1 MMDALML
8 AATAAPASLIELVQR
23 TPTAILATLDLC
35 MAIAFLALWRS
46 ARDFPVF
53 RAAGVLLCLVS
64 VEQIAEYSLG
74 MEATWALR
82 CLPVGFVLETAGEAL
97 QLKYRRWIRL
107 FWVVILIAVTAGW
120 LPSLA
125 MVRDWPILFSQPI
138 LLVLIVIGFRRP
150 NPRDRTIAAAFTGLF
165 LVRMTLAPSV
175 RQMTGLPN
183 FVRVGGWEWQFTGSA
198 ITLLGGVTLAV
209 FVRELIRDRR
219 ERQRLVTEVEAARAI
234 QQMIMPEERYA
245 VAGFEVRSVYQP
257 FGELGGDFFQLV
269 PLRDGGMVVAI
280 GDVSGKGVSAAMLVS
295 LLVGSLHTLVER
307 QRSPAELLAGLNRRV
322 LGRSCGGFTT
332 CMVLRV
338 DADGLCTV
346 ANAGHLAPYCD
357 GVELECENGL
367 PLGLVAEAAYTET
380 TVQLEAGGQMTLL
393 TDGVVEAR
401 NAGGEL
407 FGFARTAAISSQSAA
422 VIAQAATEFGQDD
435 DITVLTLVRNSG
447 LLTDSLQKGTE
458 TFKP

>member
-1 MMDALML
+1 MMLGTLML
-8 AATAAPASLIELVQR
+8 AGSEGASLVELVHR

-35 MAIAFLALWRS
+35 LAIAFLALWWS

-53 RAAGVLLCLVS
+53 RAAGLLLCLVS

-107 FWVVILIAVTAGW
+107 FWVVVLIAITVGW
-120 LPSLA
+120 WPSMA
-125 MVRDWPILFSQPI
+125 VVRDWPILFSQPV
-138 LLVLIVIGFRRP
+138 LAVLIFIGFRRP
-150 NPRDRTIAAAFTGLF
+150 SLRDRTIAAAFAGLF

-175 RQMTGLPN
+175 RRMTGLPN
-183 FVRVGGWEWQFTGSA
+183 FLRVGGWDWQFTGSA

-219 ERQRLVTEVEAARAI
+219 ERQRLLTEVEAARAI
-234 QQMIMPEERYA
+234 QQMIMPEERYT
-245 VAGFEVRSVYQP
+245 VVGFEVRSVYQP

-269 PLRDGGMVVAI
+269 PLPDGGMLIAI

-295 LLVGSLHTLVER
+295 LLVGSLHTLAER
-307 QRSPAELLAGLNRRV
+307 QRSPADLLAGLNRRV

-332 CMVLRV
+332 CLVLRV
-338 DADGLCTV
+338 DVDGRCTI

-357 GVELECENGL
+357 GVELECMNGL
-367 PLGLVAEAAYTET
+367 PLGLVAEVEYVET
-380 TVQLEAGGQMTLL
+380 VVQLGAGGQITLL

-401 NAGGEL
+401 NVGGEL
-407 FGFARTAAISSQSAA
+407 FGFARTESISAQSAA

-435 DITVLTLVRNSG
+435 DITVLTLVR
-447 LLTDSLQKGTE
+447 D
-458 TFKP
+458 